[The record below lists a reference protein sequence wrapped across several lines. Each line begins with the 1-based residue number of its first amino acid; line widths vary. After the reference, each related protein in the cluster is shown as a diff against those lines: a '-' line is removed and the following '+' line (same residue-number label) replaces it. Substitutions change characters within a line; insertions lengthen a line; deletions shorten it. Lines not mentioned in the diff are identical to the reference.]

1 MHKHLLSGLL
11 ASSLFIMPAF
21 AQDATQITIIHAG
34 TLLTN
39 PADKPLSKQSIIIKD
54 NKIEA
59 VEAGFSQRDG
69 AKIVDLSE
77 AFVMPGMIDSH
88 VHITSQLAPDARLK
102 RVENSDADWAM
113 QGALHG
119 KRTLEAGFTT
129 IQDLGASGQDAI
141 FALKEAS
148 KRNDLPLPR
157 IRSAGYSISVSG
169 GHGDGRQGYNDDVAE
184 VLHKDSI
191 CNGADDCRRAAREQ
205 IRKGADIIKITAT
218 GGVLSN
224 TLAGFN
230 QQFTS
235 PEIEAIVDAASSMG
249 RKVTAHAHG
258 LNGINSSLASG
269 VMSIEHGT
277 YLDDSSIALFKEKG
291 AYLVP
296 TVMAGDFVAK
306 TAKEAKWM
314 TEPQRIKSLQAGPL
328 MLDMLRKAHKGG
340 VKIAFG
346 TDSGVSVHGNNA
358 TELVLMVEAGMTT
371 QEALLAATVNAA
383 THIDM
388 IDVIG
393 TIETGKLA
401 DIIAVKT
408 NPLDNIE
415 QMRDV
420 GFVMKDG
427 NVYKS
432 EL

>member
-1 MHKHLLSGLL
+1 
-11 ASSLFIMPAF
+11 
-21 AQDATQITIIHAG
+21 
-34 TLLTN
+34 
-39 PADKPLSKQSIIIKD
+39 
-54 NKIEA
+54 
-59 VEAGFSQRDG
+59 
-69 AKIVDLSE
+69 
-77 AFVMPGMIDSH
+77 MPGMIDSH

-358 TELVLMVEAGMTT
+358 TELVLMVEAGMTA

-388 IDVIG
+388 IDAIG
-393 TIETGKLA
+393 TIEAGKLA